1 MFKKGKGM
9 KKLITEVENKGLMA
23 LLGKRVMI
31 FGMNYIYA
39 GTLTG
44 FNETCVLLEDG
55 GIVYNTGAFDNT
67 KFEDFQKLPYSFYIM
82 LNSIESF
89 SETNKK

>member
-1 MFKKGKGM
+1 M
-9 KKLITEVENKGLMA
+9 KKLITEVENEGLMA

-31 FGMNYIYA
+31 FGMNYIYC
-39 GTLTG
+39 GTLMG
-44 FNETCVLLEDG
+44 VNETCVLLEDG

-67 KFEDFQKLPYSFYIM
+67 KFEDFQKLPFPNYIM